1 MKKLNLPDFDFTIIE
16 KPSQK
21 FEIFDEVRKKY
32 VALTPEEWVRQNFIK
47 YLINI
52 KGYPA
57 SLIAI
62 EKGLTVYKQPKRFD
76 AVVYDKKAQPLM
88 LLEFKA
94 PEIGITQKVFE
105 QISIYNQLLK
115 VEYLLVSNGLKH
127 YCCEIS
133 FEKEEIIFLKE
144 VPEYNSLLK

>member
-62 EKGLTVYKQPKRFD
+62 EKGLTVHKQPKRFD